1 MSDRY
6 AITIGAGLTRARG
19 QYQRLSDATPE
30 GLARVLSALPAV
42 EEGWWSG
49 HLWKDNRRSKE
60 RWLATSVIGVD
71 IDYATDQVPSDEH
84 RDALVGLATSGRL
97 HGNLFHLTPHGA
109 RVAFMLDAPCSD
121 RDPVLRAS
129 SGAAAL
135 ITEAIA
141 GSGYKLDTAPML
153 DLARLFFT
161 PNAVAKGVER
171 HADVLV
177 MRRELYTVPELLAAS
192 VPALDPPPPAP
203 APVRTLRPEHAQD
216 FDQAASRWTADHRR
230 QYPRHSGECPVC
242 HDKKSFGHLPEDPER
257 WHCFS
262 TDHPDGIGIR
272 GANGYHG
279 DALDL
284 EAFDR
289 RCKPVDVLRSDGYLA
304 APQRP
309 PTPTPPPR
317 APAPSSSNAEP
328 APQPAA
334 QGAFRPWRSR
344 SYLTAVDIISKNA
357 RDVLDG
363 RELERNE
370 MSDDITVGRQLIHSA
385 DISRIRA
392 NIEARFVGGV
402 DKNNNEIGLQ
412 LSLSDVER
420 AVEQVA
426 HAHPYH
432 PVREYLSALKWD
444 GVARLAHVAAD
455 IIGAAG
461 TQIDNV
467 IVRKFF
473 VSAVARALEPGCKVD
488 TVFVLVG
495 PQGAL
500 KSSFFEVLGGAWFVD
515 TPIDISSDSVRA
527 YMTMRK
533 AWILE
538 FAELESLLR
547 ARDQNSVKAFLSSKS
562 DNYVP
567 KFSRFPVDVKRGG
580 VIVGT
585 WNPDD
590 QGGFLNDPTGER
602 RYWPLTTGP
611 EIDLRTLREQRDQ
624 LWAESVAIFRGW
636 VERGR
641 DIAECPW
648 WLSAEEKVL
657 LAPVH
662 DEHSTRDVWAMPV
675 LDWLDRQG
683 LIEEVTVQEILANA
697 LSVPRH
703 QWTDRDSKR
712 VARILRASGA
722 WKSNPNK
729 SRGKP
734 RTWIRTG
741 ASDRGEKHE

>member
-1 MSDRY
+1 MTM
-6 AITIGAGLTRARG
+6 AITVGAGLTRPRG
-19 QYQRLSDATPE
+19 TYTRLPDDTVD
-30 GLARVLSALPAV
+30 GLARTLTELPAV

-49 HLWKDNRRSKE
+49 HLWKDNLRRATQ
-60 RWLATSVIGVD
+60 WLATSVIVADVD
-71 IDYATDQVPSDEH
+71 YEADGEPFAEH
-84 RDALVGLATSGRL
+84 RDALVELATSGQL
-97 HGNLFHLTPHGA
+97 PGSLFHLTPHGG
-109 RVAFMLDAPCSD
+109 RVAFMLDRACSD
-121 RDPVLRAS
+121 KKHVLSAS
-129 SGAAAL
+129 SGVAAL
-135 ITEAIA
+135 VTEAIA
-141 GSGYKLDTAPML
+141 GSGYKLDSAPMH

-177 MRRELYTVPELLAAS
+177 MRREPYTVPELIAAS
-192 VPALDPPPPAP
+192 MPLVAPAPPPPAP
-203 APVRTLRPEHAQD
+203 VRHLHPERAQD

-230 QYPRHSGECPVC
+230 QYPRHSAECPVC
-242 HDKKSFGHLPEDPER
+242 HDSKSFGHLPEDPDR

-289 RCKPVDVLRSDGYLA
+289 RCKPVDVLRADGYLA

-309 PTPTPPPR
+309 PAPPPR
-317 APAPSSSNAEP
+317 APAPSGNAEA

-363 RELERNE
+363 RALERNE
-370 MSDDITVGRQLIHSA
+370 MSDDITVGRKLIHSA

-392 NIEARFVGGV
+392 NIEARFVGGI

-432 PVREYLSALKWD
+432 PVREYLQALRWD

-467 IVRKFF
+467 LVRKFF

-500 KSSFFEVLGGAWFVD
+500 KSSFFEVLAGAWFVD

-602 RYWPLTTGP
+602 RYWPLTTGA

-624 LWAESVAIFRGW
+624 LWAEAVAIFRGW

-641 DIAECPW
+641 AVAECPW
-648 WLSAEEKVL
+648 WLSDEEKVL

-662 DEHSTRDVWAMPV
+662 EEHSTRDVWSTPV

-712 VARILRASGA
+712 VARILRASRQ
-722 WKSNPNK
+722 WKPNPNK
-729 SRGKP
+729 AKGKS